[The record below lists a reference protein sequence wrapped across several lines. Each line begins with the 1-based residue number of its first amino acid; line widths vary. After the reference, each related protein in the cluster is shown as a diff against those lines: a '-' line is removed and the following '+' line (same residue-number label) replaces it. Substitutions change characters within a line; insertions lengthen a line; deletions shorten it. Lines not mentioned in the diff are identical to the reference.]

1 MSGYSIGEA
10 RSFFQTPVAFLKS
23 HNNVTDHPLR
33 LAMNP
38 IVLSP
43 SSHFKI
49 ENNGEPRSPSRSPNR
64 RKHYELD
71 PLLSN
76 LSPSCTLEAL
86 EATDALVSEGKASQ
100 DALQDSIAAASTSE
114 RALGIRAALA
124 GKKLKEWHLE
134 LMGWPWPSIPEGS
147 GFRPPGNHQAY
158 INNNRF
164 NLDTTAA
171 RNINWEDYYGSLPA
185 RLVEEY
191 EHRIEIIKDE
201 MDALDLEALKE
212 FVRDAHATSNSRS
225 NSRRTQG
232 NNMNTDY
239 NRLDDFTAVI
249 TATIMQALPTISRLT
264 SILSLWSIRL
274 LVLRQVPGYLG
285 LLEEVRLSMKSAWEY
300 IHETEDTTQVNK
312 ESDFTR
318 ASMLAKRATL
328 ETQIFGVGRALD
340 NMLDIL
346 EGREDTLPEE
356 WIDDMESTEAEF
368 GDWVVESEK
377 KLIESEWKVP
387 RRNSPVG
394 FSEMEHN
401 HPLHNST
408 AVSVSPE
415 ALNAIDVKIRESTE
429 IDGSLFSFPAS
440 HSRSISP
447 LYNHSGEHKESEI
460 HQILDP
466 EEGLTNFLSSIPR
479 CGSILPDVSQVSTSC
494 NKQVAS
500 ESQNL
505 AIQSIHQK
513 GFQESLVQN
522 EKNEMPESSSAQ
534 VFLADP
540 SDVVEDSLSLDL
552 KKDLSHR
559 SIQSHSGLN
568 EHEGEIHNGG
578 IPDSPVQPQSDIRHF
593 LGDHPNARNIQ
604 QGSLGSLDSG
614 DNKDTNTKTVTPD
627 IDISSL
633 SDAVDSSALESSKIQ
648 LPDFSRAK
656 RSKVPRPAPL
666 VLRQIHSNVESTA
679 SSEMS
684 SDTSYPGSGTS
695 EYFSN
700 MSSPEIQHASVAEFF
715 ENPVEITTPSRL
727 PSTPLATISR
737 QSSQRTERGEIGI
750 YENGSPESL
759 ILPFNQRRR
768 ASTFAPVSDIPE
780 MRGSINESPSHR
792 GYLKSHIRVRSASL
806 RSFEIIPRNEV

>member
-1 MSGYSIGEA
+1 
-10 RSFFQTPVAFLKS
+10 
-23 HNNVTDHPLR
+23 
-33 LAMNP
+33 MNP

-43 SSHFKI
+43 SSRFKI

-64 RKHYELD
+64 RKNYELD

-124 GKKLKEWHLE
+124 GKKLKEWHVE

-171 RNINWEDYYGSLPA
+171 RNINLEDYYGSVPA

-225 NSRRTQG
+225 NSRRRQDNDT
-232 NNMNTDY
+232 NTNY
-239 NRLDDFTAVI
+239 NHLDDFTAVI

-274 LVLRQVPGYLG
+274 LILRQVPGYLG

-300 IHETEDTTQVNK
+300 IYETEGTTQVNK

-318 ASMLAKRATL
+318 ASILAKRATL

-340 NMLDIL
+340 NMLDTL

-377 KLIESEWKVP
+377 KLIESEWKIP
-387 RRNSPVG
+387 RRNSPAG

-401 HPLHNST
+401 HPIKNST
-408 AVSVSPE
+408 AVSVGPE
-415 ALNAIDVKIRESTE
+415 ALNAIDVEIRESTE
-429 IDGSLFSFPAS
+429 IDGSPLPFPAS

-447 LYNHSGEHKESEI
+447 VCNHSEEHKGSEV
-460 HQILDP
+460 HQTLDP
-466 EEGLTNFLSSIPR
+466 EEELANLSSSIPR
-479 CGSILPDVSQVSTSC
+479 CSSILPEVSEVSTSC

-500 ESQNL
+500 ESQKL

-513 GFQESLVQN
+513 GFQKSLVQN
-522 EKNEMPESSSAQ
+522 EKNEMPGSSSAQ
-534 VFLADP
+534 VVLADP
-540 SDVVEDSLSLDL
+540 PDFIDDLPSLDL
-552 KKDLSHR
+552 TNDPSHR

-568 EHEGEIHNGG
+568 EHEGEIRNGG
-578 IPDSPVQPQSDIRHF
+578 IPDSPVQPLSDIRHF
-593 LGDHPNARNIQ
+593 LGDQPNTRNIQ
-604 QGSLGSLDSG
+604 QGSLDNG
-614 DNKDTNTKTVTPD
+614 DNNDTNTKIVTPD
-627 IDISSL
+627 IDTSRL
-633 SDAVDSSALESSKIQ
+633 SVAVDSSALESSSFQ

-666 VLRQIHSNVESTA
+666 VLRRIHSNIESTA

-737 QSSQRTERGEIGI
+737 QSSQRTERGEFGI

-768 ASTFAPVSDIPE
+768 ASTFAPISNIPE
-780 MRGSINESPSHR
+780 MTGSIDESPSYR

-806 RSFEIIPRNEV
+806 RSFEIIPRKEV